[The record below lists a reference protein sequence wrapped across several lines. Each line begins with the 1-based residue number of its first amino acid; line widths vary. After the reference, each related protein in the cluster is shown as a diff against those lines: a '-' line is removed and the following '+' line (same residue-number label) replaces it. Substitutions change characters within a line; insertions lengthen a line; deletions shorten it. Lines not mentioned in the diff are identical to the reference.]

1 MWCLGLGKVQKEIK
15 EVVEM
20 GLTEKQKRFVDY
32 YIETGNATEAARRA
46 GYQSKSEHGYE
57 SIGNENLRKLEAEIK
72 ERLESK
78 EDDRIAKQD
87 EVLRYLT
94 SVMRRE
100 HAENVVVTLMEEQT
114 TFVPDEHGTMRKQT
128 IKHEVPQVVEIPAKL
143 SDANKAAELLGKR
156 YCLWTDKVDVAGDV
170 SVVIRYDYGDDG
182 I

>member
-1 MWCLGLGKVQKEIK
+1 
-15 EVVEM
+15 M

-78 EDDRIAKQD
+78 EDGRIAKQD

-114 TFVPDEHGTMRKQT
+114 TYVPDEHGTMRKQT
-128 IKHEVPQVVEIPAKL
+128 IKHKYKTIKNPIIFT
-143 SDANKAAELLGKR
+143 DFELLKCGFTCV
-156 YCLWTDKVDVAGDV
+156 YMFLLCF
-170 SVVIRYDYGDDG
+170 
-182 I
+182 

>member
-1 MWCLGLGKVQKEIK
+1 ME
-15 EVVEM
+15 
-20 GLTEKQKRFVDY
+20 LTEKQKRFVDY

-46 GYQSKSEHGYE
+46 GYQGKNLNRIAS
-57 SIGNENLRKLEAEIK
+57 ENLSKLDSYIK

-78 EDDRIAKQD
+78 EDSRIAKQD

-100 HAENVVVTLMEEQT
+100 HAESVVVTLMEEKT
-114 TFVPDEHGTMRKQT
+114 TYVPDEHGTMRKQT

-156 YCLWTDKVDVAGDV
+156 YCLWTDKVDVTSEGIVQIIDDIPKGD
-170 SVVIRYDYGDDG
+170 SGD
-182 I
+182 

>member
-1 MWCLGLGKVQKEIK
+1 
-15 EVVEM
+15 M

-46 GYQSKSEHGYE
+46 GYRG
-57 SIGNENLRKLEAEIK
+57 GNLNRIASENLSKLDIYIK

-100 HAENVVVTLMEEQT
+100 HVENVVVTLMEEQT
-114 TFVPDEHGTMRKQT
+114 TYVPDEHGTMRKQT

-156 YCLWTDKVDVAGDV
+156 YCLWTDKVDVT
-170 SVVIRYDYGDDG
+170 SDG
-182 I
+182 IVQIIDDIPKDDPSD

>member
-1 MWCLGLGKVQKEIK
+1 MRRLELGKVQKKIK

-46 GYQSKSEHGYE
+46 GYQGKNLNRIAS
-57 SIGNENLRKLEAEIK
+57 ENLSKLDTYIK
-72 ERLESK
+72 ERLDLK

-100 HAENVVVTLMEEQT
+100 YTENVVVTLMEEKT
-114 TFVPDEHGTMRKQT
+114 TYVPDEHGTVRKQT
-128 IKHEVPQVVEIPAKL
+128 IKHEIPQIVEIPAKL
-143 SDANKAAELLGKR
+143 SDSNKAAELLGKR